1 MKKIFIILFCAI
13 GVLFSSCSD
22 YLDKDP
28 STSLPVDASITNLK
42 ELQLAVNGIYY
53 IQTGA
58 WYNDDAAYGSPQGVY
73 AGDFTLTADLLGGDF
88 EPKGSYNQISPIARY
103 TVDPSLAITLYF
115 YAKYT
120 KCLALVNSALSQVDK
135 VVVETDAD
143 KATYNDLI
151 GQLYA
156 LRGLLHFDMA
166 RLYCKLPSTVTD
178 MNAASSGLVISD
190 RVFDKS
196 YKSERSTLK
205 ETYDFIDQNFE
216 TALPLLSKSKHDG
229 YINYWATKGLQARLY
244 LYLEQNDKALTA
256 AKEVIDNSPYKL
268 YTKEEYVDVW
278 SKTYTSESLFE
289 LNVNDTYNAQRNSL
303 GFYTHAS
310 GYQECGVTTAFLNF
324 MKTRTGDV
332 RTKLIAEETLKETK
346 AYYPQKYPGRGGD
359 IYVDSPKIIR
369 LSEVYLIASEAAL
382 KAQGSTSTSAL
393 LYLNTLRG
401 NRIDDYQDVKTLN
414 LDDILTERRL
424 ELFTEGHN
432 AWDYWRNKRSVN
444 NTTVGV
450 VDYTANKTI
459 LPLPQRELSN
469 NPGLVQNPL

>member
-1 MKKIFIILFCAI
+1 MKKIFIILFCAL

-58 WYNDDAAYGSPQGVY
+58 WYNADEAFGTPQGVY

-88 EPKGSYNQISPIARY
+88 EPKGSYNQISPVARY

-115 YAKYT
+115 YAKYN

-135 VVVETDAD
+135 VAVETDAD
-143 KATYNDLI
+143 KATYNDLV

-156 LRGLLHFDMA
+156 LRGLLHFDLA
-166 RLYCKLPSTVTD
+166 RMYCKLPSTVAD

-190 RVFDKS
+190 RVFDKN

-205 ETYDFIDQNFE
+205 QTYDFIAENFE
-216 TALPLLSKSKHDG
+216 KALPLLSKSKHDG
-229 YINYWATKGLQARLY
+229 YINYWATKGLQARMY
-244 LYLEQNDKALTA
+244 LYLEENDKALIA
-256 AKEVIDNSPYKL
+256 AQEVISGSPYKL
-268 YTKEEYVDVW
+268 YTINEYVNVW
-278 SKTYTSESLFE
+278 SNVYTNESLFE
-289 LNVNDTYNAQRNSL
+289 INVNETYNAQLNSI
-303 GFYTHAS
+303 GFYTHAR
-310 GYQECGVTTAFLNF
+310 GYQECGVTTAFLDF
-324 MKTRTGDV
+324 LKTRTGDV
-332 RTKLIAEETLKETK
+332 RTQLVAEETLKETK
-346 AYYPQKYPGRGGD
+346 AYYPQKYPGRND
-359 IYVDSPKIIR
+359 NLYVNNPKIIR

-382 KAQGSTSTSAL
+382 KSQGSTSATAL
-393 LYLNTLRG
+393 SYLNTLRS
-401 NRIDDYQDVKTLN
+401 NRITGYTNVASLT

-432 AWDYWRNKRSVN
+432 AWDYWRNKRSVD
-444 NTTVGV
+444 NTTVGIV
-450 VDYTANKTI
+450 NYTSNKTI
-459 LPLPQRELSN
+459 FPFPQREMSN
-469 NPGLVQNPL
+469 NPGLVQNPQ